1 MDNSYKCKFFL
12 NTVIST
18 LVNKA
23 QKQYFWSTKLYR
35 MTGRKP
41 ITEEGFNREPLGQ
54 EYFDYARNVIGSLI
68 NDVEL
73 KWYPGQTGL
82 SMDDFVIDASI
93 YAIEMTREDYKKG
106 LLRNEDEKSFKKF
119 FWHRIKKSFFKKLD
133 ELGKDPRQGVF
144 DERLGKY
151 YEGTAVDFGPMDE
164 NDEELILPVSGQE
177 EEHEEKRKVSH
188 RTPKKD
194 NDVVYYYYSPEKAD
208 VLEESHQTKMWYV
221 QKILDIVSRMS
232 PGDQRLFKLKYQ
244 LDFSRE
250 DYRMWKTIG
259 DQKHVKDPFT
269 KMAHEKYGI
278 SENYARKRICEIM
291 ADIRSTMSKAGH
303 TEASYRQNTSV
314 PVMLQSLQNAP
325 QTAPFDLDIDS
336 LSEADCR
343 EILIELSY

>member
-1 MDNSYKCKFFL
+1 
-12 NTVIST
+12 
-18 LVNKA
+18 
-23 QKQYFWSTKLYR
+23 
-35 MTGRKP
+35 
-41 ITEEGFNREPLGQ
+41 
-54 EYFDYARNVIGSLI
+54 
-68 NDVEL
+68 
-73 KWYPGQTGL
+73 
-82 SMDDFVIDASI
+82 
-93 YAIEMTREDYKKG
+93 
-106 LLRNEDEKSFKKF
+106 
-119 FWHRIKKSFFKKLD
+119 
-133 ELGKDPRQGVF
+133 
-144 DERLGKY
+144 
-151 YEGTAVDFGPMDE
+151 
-164 NDEELILPVSGQE
+164 
-177 EEHEEKRKVSH
+177 
-188 RTPKKD
+188 
-194 NDVVYYYYSPEKAD
+194 VYYYYSPEKAD

-221 QKILDIVSRMS
+221 QKILDIVSRMN

-291 ADIRSTMSKAGH
+291 ADIRSTMNKAGH

-325 QTAPFDLDIDS
+325 HIAPFDLDIDS